1 MTSEQTSSSER
12 FTLVVDAS
20 AEGMRLDA
28 LLGRMDEVG
37 SRAEAQRLI
46 ERGAVTVD
54 GAARPKRHPV
64 RAGER
69 IEVEV
74 DVQASEPLRITPEAV
89 PFEVRYEDEQIL
101 IVDKPPGVVV
111 HPSKGHAAGTLV
123 HGLAALGVA
132 GGDPER
138 PGIVHRL
145 DRDTS
150 GLLVVARS
158 PRAHRRL
165 GQAMRRR
172 EIERTY
178 TALVHGS
185 PPPALTIDLP
195 VGRDRRRR
203 TRMAAGP
210 DAGRDAVTH
219 FRVLEP
225 LAGVALVEARLETG
239 RTHQIRVHAES
250 AGHQIVG
257 DPLYGRPGAPTFGLT
272 RQFLHASRL
281 ELPHPESGEP
291 VAVESP
297 LPPDLAE
304 ALTRARGR

>member
-1 MTSEQTSSSER
+1 MTSGPTNSPKR
-12 FTLVVDAS
+12 FVLVADAT
-20 AEGMRLDA
+20 ADGTRLDA
-28 LLGRMDEVG
+28 LLGRMDEIG
-37 SRAEAQRLI
+37 SRAHAQRLI
-46 ERGAVTVD
+46 DRGAVTVD
-54 GAARPKRHPV
+54 GLARPKRHAV

-69 IEVEV
+69 IEVEI
-74 DVQASEPLRITPEAV
+74 DEPLHEPSDISPEAV
-89 PFEVRYEDEQIL
+89 PFVVQYEDEHIL
-101 IVDKPPGVVV
+101 VVDKPPGVVV
-111 HPSKGHAAGTLV
+111 HPSKGHASGTLV
-123 HGLAALGVA
+123 HGLAAYGVA

-165 GQAMRRR
+165 GRAMRHR

-203 TRMAAGP
+203 TRMAASP
-210 DAGRDAVTH
+210 EAGREAVTH
-219 FRVLEP
+219 FRVLEQ
-225 LAGVALVEARLETG
+225 LASTALMEARLETG

-250 AGHQIVG
+250 AGHHVVA
-257 DPLYGRPGAPTFGLT
+257 DPLYGRNGAPRFGLQ

-281 ELPHPESGEP
+281 ELAHPETGERI
-291 VAVESP
+291 AVESP
-297 LPPDLAE
+297 LPADLAR
-304 ALTRARGR
+304 ALARAR